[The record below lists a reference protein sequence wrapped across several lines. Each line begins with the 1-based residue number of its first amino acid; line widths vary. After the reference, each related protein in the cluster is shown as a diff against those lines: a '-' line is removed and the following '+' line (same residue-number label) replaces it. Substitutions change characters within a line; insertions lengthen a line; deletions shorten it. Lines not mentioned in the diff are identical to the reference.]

1 MVQKG
6 TLRVGDAIVCGEASG
21 HVKSML
27 DTLGK
32 RRMQEAG
39 PAQPVMVSGLDIAP
53 AAGDRFQVVESIAMA
68 REVALKRSDIR
79 RHSNLSSA
87 PVHVTLENLL
97 DRLGT
102 QKTPTL
108 NLILRADVRGSIEA
122 ILKELKKLDHPEV
135 KIRVLQATLGGV
147 SEADV
152 QLADASDAIII
163 AFNVV
168 PDERARAMAEDLGV
182 QIRRY
187 EIIYQVTDD
196 LKNALEGMLAP
207 EKREA
212 ELGRAVVQRT
222 FTISRIGT
230 IAGCRVI
237 AGVIARNGRM
247 RVIRDNR
254 ILGDYGLESLKREKD
269 DAREVRDGLECGIK
283 LNGFND
289 IKEGDIFECY
299 RIEEVARTLS

>member
-1 MVQKG
+1 
-6 TLRVGDAIVCGEASG
+6 VGDAIVCGEASG

-27 DTLGK
+27 QTLGK
-32 RRMQEAG
+32 RKIAAVG
-39 PAQPVMVSGLDIAP
+39 PSQPVLVSGLDIAP
-53 AAGDRFQVVESIAMA
+53 GAGDRFQVVESIAMA
-68 REVALKRSDIR
+68 REVAIKRSNIR
-79 RHSNLSSA
+79 RHSSLLSA

-122 ILKELKKLDHPEV
+122 IQKELTKLDHPEV
-135 KIRVLQATLGGV
+135 KIRILQATVGGIT
-147 SEADV
+147 EADV
-152 QLADASDAIII
+152 QLADASDAVIIG
-163 AFNVV
+163 FNVV
-168 PDERARAMAEDLGV
+168 PDERARVLADDRGV
-182 QIRRY
+182 QVRRY

-212 ELGRAVVQRT
+212 QLGRAVVQRT
-222 FTISRIGT
+222 YAISRLGV

-237 AGVIARNGRM
+237 AGVIARNARL
-247 RVIRDNR
+247 RVIRDSR

-283 LNGFND
+283 LAGFND

>member
-1 MVQKG
+1 M
-6 TLRVGDAIVCGEASG
+6 
-21 HVKSML
+21 
-27 DTLGK
+27 
-32 RRMQEAG
+32 
-39 PAQPVMVSGLDIAP
+39 
-53 AAGDRFQVVESIAMA
+53 
-68 REVALKRSDIR
+68 
-79 RHSNLSSA
+79 
-87 PVHVTLENLL
+87 
-97 DRLGT
+97 
-102 QKTPTL
+102 
-108 NLILRADVRGSIEA
+108 
-122 ILKELKKLDHPEV
+122 
-135 KIRVLQATLGGV
+135 
-147 SEADV
+147 
-152 QLADASDAIII
+152 
-163 AFNVV
+163 
-168 PDERARAMAEDLGV
+168 

-212 ELGRAVVQRT
+212 DLGRAIVQRT
-222 FTISRIGT
+222 FTISRLGT

-289 IKEGDIFECY
+289 IKEGDILECY